1 MRHSEQLSLTAPWIG
16 HVHAAELA
24 IISELLDSETR
35 IAALAEQD
43 LVQSCRKNAQTGRPG
58 LTGDQVI
65 RIALVRQM
73 NSWTYAELAFHL
85 ADSVSYRSFCRV
97 GALSTTPSKSALAA
111 NLRKLRPGTLHQIN
125 QLLVTSVAAGQ
136 IESGRTVRID
146 STVIESWVHVPTDST
161 LLFDGVRVLLR
172 LLRRAEL
179 LAGFTAYH
187 SHLKRAKRRLME
199 IQHAA
204 PQATR
209 ARRKAYRD
217 LIALAETTAGYV
229 ACALEELSAH
239 VQVHVQ
245 VHVQARSFTSE
256 KAPLAKPFIKLHR
269 ELAHYL
275 ALLERV
281 ISQATRRVLD
291 GDSVPAT
298 EKVVSLFESHTDVIV
313 KDRRETY
320 YGHKIFLTGGT
331 SGLILDCAIT
341 KGNPA
346 DSSWAVPMLKR
357 QRSLYGS
364 APRQASFDGGF
375 ASKANLAQAKAL
387 GVSDVCFAKRRGLA
401 VLDMVKSSWVYRK
414 LRAFRAGIE
423 SVISLLKRAF
433 GLDRCT
439 WKGATAFVSYVRLG
453 VLTANLLT
461 LARHRLA

>member
-1 MRHSEQLSLTAPWIG
+1 MRHSEQLPLTAPWIS
-16 HVHAAELA
+16 HVHAAELTA
-24 IISELLDSETR
+24 ISALLDQDSR
-35 IAALAEQD
+35 IAALVEQD
-43 LVQSCRKNAQTGRPG
+43 LFRSCRKNARTGRPG

-85 ADSVSYRSFCRV
+85 ADSVSYRSFCRL
-97 GALSTTPSKSALAA
+97 GALSARPSKSALAA
-111 NLRKLRPGTLHQIN
+111 NLRKLRTETLHRIN
-125 QLLVTSVAAGQ
+125 QLVVTSPVARQ

-146 STVIESWVHVPTDST
+146 STVIEAWVHAPTDSS

-172 LLRRAEL
+172 LLRRTER
-179 LAGFTAYH
+179 LAGFNAYH

-209 ARRKAYRD
+209 ARRTAYRD
-217 LIALAETTAGYV
+217 LIALAEATAGYA
-229 ACALEELSAH
+229 ACAIEELSGHLAT
-239 VQVHVQ
+239 
-245 VHVQARSFTSE
+245 RSQTLG
-256 KAPLAKPFIKLHR
+256 KPLTKLLVKLHR
-269 ELAHYL
+269 QLAHYL
-275 ALLERV
+275 SLVERV
-281 ISQATRRVLD
+281 IDQTTRRVLH

-298 EKVVSLFESHTDVIV
+298 EKVVSLFETHTDVLV

-357 QRSLYGS
+357 QRSLYGR

-375 ASKANLAQAKAL
+375 ASKDNLAQAKAL
-387 GVSDVCFAKRRGLA
+387 GVSDICFAKRRGLA

-414 LRAFRAGIE
+414 LRSFRAGIE
-423 SVISLLKRAF
+423 SVISLLKRVF
-433 GLDRCT
+433 GLERCV
-439 WKGATAFVSYVRLG
+439 WKSAAGFISYVRLG
-453 VLTANLLT
+453 VLTANLVT

>member
-24 IISELLDSETR
+24 TISELLDSEAR

-43 LVQSCRKNAQTGRPG
+43 LIQSCRKNAQTGRPG

-97 GALSTTPSKSALAA
+97 SALSAAPSKSALAA
-111 NLRKLRPGTLHQIN
+111 NLRKLRPATLHDIN
-125 QLLVTSVAAGQ
+125 KLLVTSLAARQ

-146 STVIESWVHVPTDST
+146 STVIESWIHAPTDST

-172 LLRRAEL
+172 LLRRAEHL
-179 LAGFTAYH
+179 TGFKAYH
-187 SHLKRAKRRLME
+187 RHLKRAKRRLME

-209 ARRKAYRD
+209 ARRTAYRD
-217 LIALAETTAGYV
+217 LITLAEVTAGYA
-229 ACALEELSAH
+229 ACALEELST
-239 VQVHVQ
+239 
-245 VHVQARSFTSE
+245 HVQARSFTS
-256 KAPLAKPFIKLHR
+256 AKPVQPLIKLHR
-269 ELAHYL
+269 ELASYL
-275 ALLERV
+275 SLLERV
-281 ISQATRRVLD
+281 IAQTTRRVLD

-298 EKVVSLFESHTDVIV
+298 EKVVSLFEPHTDVIV

-346 DSSWAVPMLKR
+346 DSSWAMPMLKR
-357 QRSLYGS
+357 QCSLYGR

-375 ASKANLAQAKAL
+375 ASKDNLAQAKAL

-439 WKGATAFVSYVRLG
+439 WRGATAFVSYVWLG